1 MIRWLVAFVLL
12 ATQAVG
18 QAQFDPDRS
27 SIRDGWRSVQ
37 IDLGLSD
44 IVPYRIFTL
53 DDPRRLVLDFEG
65 LEAGSIDVDAI
76 NTARGITAIRFG
88 PYRPG
93 WTRMVLDLAQP
104 LTLTR
109 AGMTTGPQGVNL
121 NVHLNRTSASDF
133 TANAGAPPD
142 PGWDALTAQALA
154 GLEKTRDSSFV
165 VVLDPGHGGID
176 PGAQR
181 GGVTEAHLMLR
192 FAEEIA
198 TNLRRIDGVAVALT
212 RSDDSFVPLYARMT
226 IARAAGADLFI
237 SLHADALEQDDAWG
251 ASVYTLA
258 EGSGDMAMQRL
269 VERHERGD
277 LLSGVDLSVTD
288 DRVAGV
294 LMDLAR
300 QSTAPRASGFAD
312 LLVARL
318 RAQGVR
324 MNSHPRRSGRFSV
337 LLAADFPSV
346 LVEAGFLS
354 NNEDR
359 TNLTNPVQRAAFAA
373 AITGAVADYI
383 TNLRTGP

>member
-1 MIRWLVAFVLL
+1 MIRWLAAFLLL
-12 ATQAVG
+12 ANVATG
-18 QAQFDPDRS
+18 QALLDPDRS

-37 IDLGLSD
+37 IDLGLSE
-44 IVPYRIFTL
+44 IVPYRVFTL

-65 LEAGSIDVDAI
+65 LDPGGIDIAALDAARSITD
-76 NTARGITAIRFG
+76 IRFG

-109 AGMTTGPQGVNL
+109 AGMTAGPEGASLSVR
-121 NVHLNRTSASDF
+121 LNRSSAAEF
-133 TANAGAPPD
+133 AARAGAPPD
-142 PGWDALTAQALA
+142 PGWDALTQEALT
-154 GLEKTRDSSFV
+154 GLDDTDENSFV

-176 PGAQR
+176 PGAER

-192 FAEEIA
+192 FANEIA
-198 TNLRRIDGVAVALT
+198 DRLRALDGVAVVLT

-226 IARAAGADLFI
+226 IARAARADLFI
-237 SLHADALEQDDAWG
+237 SLHADALEQDNAWG

-258 EGSGDMAMQRL
+258 ADSGDLAMQRL

-277 LLSGVDLSVTD
+277 LLAGVDLAVTD

-300 QSTAPRASGFAD
+300 QSTAPRAASFAD
-312 LLVARL
+312 RLVTELA
-318 RAQGVR
+318 AQGVR
-324 MNSHPRRSGRFSV
+324 LNSHPRRTGRFSV

-346 LVEAGFLS
+346 LIEAGFLS
-354 NNEDR
+354 NTEDR
-359 TNLTNPVQRAAFAA
+359 TNLTNPLARATFAD
-373 AITGAVADYI
+373 AITASVSGYVSNSP
-383 TNLRTGP
+383 TKR